1 MSLVINLLKFK
12 IMAVKFK
19 VVKRKVLNGA
29 EKDSVKNYA
38 IAKTSGTSDLNK
50 LCKLICSRSTLSSAD
65 VKAVLD
71 SLNWAMD
78 LELSSGNVVQLG
90 EFGNFRMSIN
100 SEGTNTPEDFDATKI
115 KGARIIFFPGSALLG
130 ASGIVFMMIVLS
142 SFTEVK
148 GGGIPVTL
156 ILVVILYLGGEI
168 SDGLFKSDH
177 VSQLTHVVGGVVGI
191 IFGFSLRGR
200 RRR

>member
-1 MSLVINLLKFK
+1 
-12 IMAVKFK
+12 MAVKFK

-100 SEGTNTPEDFDATKI
+100 SEGTIRPRTSTPP
-115 KGARIIFFPGSALLG
+115 R
-130 ASGIVFMMIVLS
+130 
-142 SFTEVK
+142 
-148 GGGIPVTL
+148 
-156 ILVVILYLGGEI
+156 
-168 SDGLFKSDH
+168 
-177 VSQLTHVVGGVVGI
+177 
-191 IFGFSLRGR
+191 
-200 RRR
+200 

>member
-1 MSLVINLLKFK
+1 
-12 IMAVKFK
+12 MAVKFK

-115 KGARIIFFPGSALLG
+115 KGARIIFSRLALRTTRNEVNFEPLEVTKKSAGSD
-130 ASGIVFMMIVLS
+130 SES
-142 SFTEVK
+142 
-148 GGGIPVTL
+148 PD
-156 ILVVILYLGGEI
+156 EI
-168 SDGLFKSDH
+168 
-177 VSQLTHVVGGVVGI
+177 
-191 IFGFSLRGR
+191 
-200 RRR
+200 

>member
-1 MSLVINLLKFK
+1 
-12 IMAVKFK
+12 MAVKFK

-115 KGARIIFFPGSALLG
+115 KGVRIIFFPGSALLG

>member
-1 MSLVINLLKFK
+1 
-12 IMAVKFK
+12 MAVKFK

-50 LCKLICSRSTLSSAD
+50 LCKLICSRSPLS
-65 VKAVLD
+65 

-115 KGARIIFFPGSALLG
+115 KGVRIIFFPGSALR
-130 ASGIVFMMIVLS
+130 
-142 SFTEVK
+142 TTRNEVNFE
-148 GGGIPVTL
+148 PLEVTKKSA
-156 ILVVILYLGGEI
+156 GSDSESPDEI
-168 SDGLFKSDH
+168 
-177 VSQLTHVVGGVVGI
+177 
-191 IFGFSLRGR
+191 
-200 RRR
+200 

>member
-1 MSLVINLLKFK
+1 
-12 IMAVKFK
+12 MAVKFK
-19 VVKRKVLNGA
+19 VVKRNVLNGA

-78 LELSSGNVVQLG
+78 LELSSGNVG
-90 EFGNFRMSIN
+90 SIN

-115 KGARIIFFPGSALLG
+115 KGARIIFFPGSALR
-130 ASGIVFMMIVLS
+130 
-142 SFTEVK
+142 TTRNEVNFE
-148 GGGIPVTL
+148 PLEVTKKSADSDSESPD
-156 ILVVILYLGGEI
+156 EI
-168 SDGLFKSDH
+168 
-177 VSQLTHVVGGVVGI
+177 
-191 IFGFSLRGR
+191 
-200 RRR
+200 

>member
-1 MSLVINLLKFK
+1 
-12 IMAVKFK
+12 MAVKFK
-19 VVKRKVLNGA
+19 IVKRKVLNGA

-90 EFGNFRMSIN
+90 ELGNFRMTLN
-100 SEGTNTPEDFDATKI
+100 SEGTDKPEDFDATKI
-115 KGARIIFFPGSALLG
+115 KGARIIFYPGSALRTTRKE
-130 ASGIVFMMIVLS
+130 V
-142 SFTEVK
+142 SFEPLESVKKSEGSESESPDEV
-148 GGGIPVTL
+148 
-156 ILVVILYLGGEI
+156 
-168 SDGLFKSDH
+168 
-177 VSQLTHVVGGVVGI
+177 
-191 IFGFSLRGR
+191 
-200 RRR
+200 

>member
-1 MSLVINLLKFK
+1 
-12 IMAVKFK
+12 MAVKFK

-78 LELSSGNVVQLG
+78 LELSSGNVVQLVT
-90 EFGNFRMSIN
+90 SVCLL
-100 SEGTNTPEDFDATKI
+100 TPKE
-115 KGARIIFFPGSALLG
+115 RIRPRTS
-130 ASGIVFMMIVLS
+130 
-142 SFTEVK
+142 T
-148 GGGIPVTL
+148 PP
-156 ILVVILYLGGEI
+156 
-168 SDGLFKSDH
+168 
-177 VSQLTHVVGGVVGI
+177 
-191 IFGFSLRGR
+191 R
-200 RRR
+200 

>member
-1 MSLVINLLKFK
+1 MGSEMCI
-12 IMAVKFK
+12 
-19 VVKRKVLNGA
+19 R
-29 EKDSVKNYA
+29 DR
-38 IAKTSGTSDLNK
+38 

-115 KGARIIFFPGSALLG
+115 KGARIIFFPGSALR
-130 ASGIVFMMIVLS
+130 
-142 SFTEVK
+142 TTRNEVNFE
-148 GGGIPVTL
+148 PLEVTKKSADSDSESPD
-156 ILVVILYLGGEI
+156 EI
-168 SDGLFKSDH
+168 
-177 VSQLTHVVGGVVGI
+177 
-191 IFGFSLRGR
+191 
-200 RRR
+200 

>member
-1 MSLVINLLKFK
+1 
-12 IMAVKFK
+12 MAVKFK

-50 LCKLICSRSTLSSAD
+50 LCKLICSRSTLSSADVKAWSESKSVYIICSRSTLSSAD

-115 KGARIIFFPGSALLG
+115 KGARIIFFPGSALR
-130 ASGIVFMMIVLS
+130 
-142 SFTEVK
+142 TTRNEVNFE
-148 GGGIPVTL
+148 PLEVTKKSADSDSESPD
-156 ILVVILYLGGEI
+156 EI
-168 SDGLFKSDH
+168 
-177 VSQLTHVVGGVVGI
+177 
-191 IFGFSLRGR
+191 
-200 RRR
+200 

>member
-1 MSLVINLLKFK
+1 
-12 IMAVKFK
+12 MAVKFK

-78 LELSSGNVVQLG
+78 LENLETSVCLL
-90 EFGNFRMSIN
+90 
-100 SEGTNTPEDFDATKI
+100 TPKERKRQRTSTPP
-115 KGARIIFFPGSALLG
+115 R
-130 ASGIVFMMIVLS
+130 
-142 SFTEVK
+142 
-148 GGGIPVTL
+148 
-156 ILVVILYLGGEI
+156 
-168 SDGLFKSDH
+168 
-177 VSQLTHVVGGVVGI
+177 
-191 IFGFSLRGR
+191 
-200 RRR
+200 

>member
-1 MSLVINLLKFK
+1 M
-12 IMAVKFK
+12 
-19 VVKRKVLNGA
+19 NGA

-115 KGARIIFFPGSALLG
+115 KGARIIFSRLALRTTRNEVNFEPLEVTKKSAGSD
-130 ASGIVFMMIVLS
+130 SES
-142 SFTEVK
+142 
-148 GGGIPVTL
+148 PD
-156 ILVVILYLGGEI
+156 EI
-168 SDGLFKSDH
+168 
-177 VSQLTHVVGGVVGI
+177 
-191 IFGFSLRGR
+191 
-200 RRR
+200 

>member
-1 MSLVINLLKFK
+1 
-12 IMAVKFK
+12 MAVKFK

-78 LELSSGNVVQLG
+78 LELSS
-90 EFGNFRMSIN
+90 
-100 SEGTNTPEDFDATKI
+100 EDFDATKI
-115 KGARIIFFPGSALLG
+115 KGARIIFFPGSALR
-130 ASGIVFMMIVLS
+130 
-142 SFTEVK
+142 TTRNEVNFE
-148 GGGIPVTL
+148 PLEVTKKSA
-156 ILVVILYLGGEI
+156 GSDSESPDEI
-168 SDGLFKSDH
+168 
-177 VSQLTHVVGGVVGI
+177 
-191 IFGFSLRGR
+191 
-200 RRR
+200 

>member
-1 MSLVINLLKFK
+1 
-12 IMAVKFK
+12 MAVKFK

-90 EFGNFRMSIN
+90 EFGNFLRRNEYSR
-100 SEGTNTPEDFDATKI
+100 GLRRHQD
-115 KGARIIFFPGSALLG
+115 KGCTYYLFPGLG
-130 ASGIVFMMIVLS
+130 PADY
-142 SFTEVK
+142 
-148 GGGIPVTL
+148 P
-156 ILVVILYLGGEI
+156 
-168 SDGLFKSDH
+168 
-177 VSQLTHVVGGVVGI
+177 Q
-191 IFGFSLRGR
+191 
-200 RRR
+200 

>member
-1 MSLVINLLKFK
+1 
-12 IMAVKFK
+12 MAVKFK

-115 KGARIIFFPGSALLG
+115 KGARIIFSRSALR
-130 ASGIVFMMIVLS
+130 
-142 SFTEVK
+142 TTRNEVNFE
-148 GGGIPVTL
+148 PLEVTKKSA
-156 ILVVILYLGGEI
+156 GSDSESPDEI
-168 SDGLFKSDH
+168 
-177 VSQLTHVVGGVVGI
+177 
-191 IFGFSLRGR
+191 
-200 RRR
+200 